1 MRLLVSAPIVLEHC
15 SYKRLSLTHPAT
27 VTTMSLTGLQTYIH
41 SSSEK
46 GLLSVTTLIVGKNSA
61 ALVDPPFLIPDAKSV
76 VSWIKGITS
85 VPLQAIFVTH
95 HHPDHYFS
103 ANTIL
108 DEYPACRLLAAPYVR
123 AGIDREYDDKVHYWP
138 AVFGAENVHASPSRP
153 EPYPYSFFILDGHQS
168 SPVILLGPV
177 QGDSVD
183 HTLFWL
189 PVESTIIC
197 GDTIYARSTHLWVEE
212 IETPQILSAWRHV
225 LDLIES
231 LKPKKMI
238 PGHLEAGWTLDAAA
252 DLAHNRKYLNLFSS
266 KITHASE
273 KPKVDDLYQTFEAA
287 FPQADRNR
295 DFFLGHLA
303 DHYGVDGGKREN
315 LHKQHNV
322 GERTEEMLEGFVLH
336 SK

>member
-1 MRLLVSAPIVLEHC
+1 MRLLMSAPI
-15 SYKRLSLTHPAT
+15 
-27 VTTMSLTGLQTYIH
+27 
-41 SSSEK
+41 
-46 GLLSVTTLIVGKNSA
+46 
-61 ALVDPPFLIPDAKSV
+61 
-76 VSWIKGITS
+76 
-85 VPLQAIFVTH
+85 
-95 HHPDHYFS
+95 
-103 ANTIL
+103 
-108 DEYPACRLLAAPYVR
+108 
-123 AGIDREYDDKVHYWP
+123 
-138 AVFGAENVHASPSRP
+138 VFGAENVHASPSRP

-287 FPQADRNR
+287 FCKMTETGISSLDTWPTITAWMEGSVRICTSSTTLVRRQ
-295 DFFLGHLA
+295 
-303 DHYGVDGGKREN
+303 KRC
-315 LHKQHNV
+315 
-322 GERTEEMLEGFVLH
+322 
-336 SK
+336 